1 MSNDRAIPQGYMTVG
16 EIAKKMGVSVR
27 TLQYYH
33 REGLLSPSAQSGGGR
48 RLYTDR
54 DVILLHQIL
63 SMKHLGFSLDDIK
76 NRLIGLDTPEE
87 VAAALSE
94 QAAAIRQKL
103 ASLSESL
110 VQLEALR
117 AEVLQMQAVD
127 FKKYADIIANLEM
140 KNELYWLVKHLDD
153 RTLNQFRRR
162 FDHASA
168 PIMMERVSQ
177 LMGEALRL
185 QAEGVPPAGERG
197 MAFAE
202 KYWAMVLDFTGGDTA
217 MLADLMKLSDKAG
230 APARR
235 RNGSKSWRMPTLLSA
250 PRWKPGSPR
259 GIMIRWG
266 REQNELCHPG
276 GGPAQELRRPR
287 RAEGP

>member
-217 MLADLMKLSDKAG
+217 MLADLMKLSDKAEAG
-230 APARR
+230 APA
-235 RNGSKSWRMPTLLSA
+235 GPSQEWQQKLADATAFISPALEAWFSA
-250 PRWKPGSPR
+250 RDYDPLG
-259 GIMIRWG
+259 
-266 REQNELCHPG
+266 
-276 GGPAQELRRPR
+276 
-287 RAEGP
+287 EGTK